1 MTLSIVPRLLL
12 IALVAGAVLTAGA
25 AAPATAQQTVLG
37 NTTILLM
44 GGDAG
49 PQRYGIRTDTMMVAS
64 VDPETGRTALIGVP
78 RNLVNTPLP
87 EPYASLFVCGCWESL
102 LNELYEFAEAN
113 PDLFGGGPNPGGRV
127 MMDTIEYLLNLD
139 IDYFALVDLTGFVRV
154 VDALG
159 GIDIEVPQQLSIY
172 LSPAVE
178 GEAWQQYVI
187 PAGQQ
192 HLDGRTALAYVRSR
206 EDESDY
212 ERMARQRCL
221 IGSIARTAN
230 VESLIRNY
238 PAITNDVKDAIRT
251 NVPID
256 KLPELIELLGEIDL
270 STTATL
276 GLTHGIYM
284 TTFVNGGYPVP
295 NPAAMGEA
303 VAHLFTLSADE
314 VASTYGTV
322 PAACGWSDL

>member
-1 MTLSIVPRLLL
+1 MLHSTAGRLLL
-12 IALVAGAVLTAGA
+12 VALLTATA
-25 AAPATAQQTVLG
+25 FAAALAAPATAQQTVTG

-64 VDPETGRTALIGVP
+64 VNPETGRTALIGVP

-113 PDLFGGGPNPGGRV
+113 PDLFGGGPHPGGRV
-127 MMDTIEYLLNLD
+127 MMETIEHLLNLD

-154 VDALG
+154 IDALG
-159 GIDIEVPQQLSIY
+159 GVDIEVPQSLSIY
-172 LSPAVE
+172 LSPAIE
-178 GEAWQQYVI
+178 GEPWQQYVI
-187 PAGQQ
+187 PAGYQ

-221 IGSIARTAN
+221 IGSLARTAD

-251 NVPID
+251 NVPLD
-256 KLPELIELLGEIDL
+256 KLPELIEILGEIDL

-295 NPAAMGEA
+295 NPAAMSEA
-303 VAHLFTLSADE
+303 VAQLFTLSPDE
-314 VASTYGTV
+314 VAATYGTV
-322 PAACGWSDL
+322 STACGWTGL